1 MSTASRDKM
10 ISFRL
15 STREY
20 EQLRE
25 FRLSQ
30 GARSVSALARA
41 AVSKLLRDPAP
52 VAADPL
58 EARINELEG
67 QLQTL
72 FLEMKKLRS

>member
-1 MSTASRDKM
+1 MRHASVSMSTASRDKM

-41 AVSKLLRDPAP
+41 AVSRLLRDPAP
-52 VAADPL
+52 LSEDAH
-58 EARINELEG
+58 EG
-67 QLQTL
+67 QLQ
-72 FLEMKKLRS
+72 KKLRS